1 MGQPRRRRKWP
12 PGKMATSEELFDQFV
27 AWMEERCPITCHLH
41 IDAEPR
47 PESLRVYQSRVYQGK
62 LYAAFHRACVAQLAE
77 YELKPQDGPM
87 MVAVEAVCT
96 RPKTTKRSW
105 PVGDVDNYLKG
116 PMDALTRVGAW
127 HDDDQVQIAYPTKRY
142 AKPGEEPGVN
152 IVIGR
157 LK

>member
-1 MGQPRRRRKWP
+1 
-12 PGKMATSEELFDQFV
+12 MATSEELFGEFTGWMV
-27 AWMEERCPITCHLH
+27 ARCHFPLVGLRVS
-41 IDAEPR
+41 AEPR
-47 PESLRVYQSRVYQGK
+47 PESLRVHQSRVYRGK
-62 LYAAFHRACVAQLAE
+62 LYAAFHDACIKQLSE
-77 YELKPQDGPM
+77 QRSGLELIDGPL
-87 MVAVEAVCT
+87 MVAVECVCT

-116 PMDALTRVGAW
+116 PLDALTRVGAW